1 MVKEYDKVED
11 YYADPNVNFGEGV
24 KINFG
29 STDPAQALGQNVN
42 VSLAPQANNQES
54 FRTPFLAK
62 LQNTKYDSSGDY
74 NVLSGKNFS
83 YQKRDYSDMLKEMG
97 YTDKVNSGFNAKN
110 ILGSIAKGPIDLKSV
125 FFDPKGLTGPTGKS
139 VLNLGMISEME
150 MKAHYD
156 NFNAVSDKYS
166 ELSETGQSF
175 NSTDLGFAA
184 TIGKF
189 HFSRSPKQSY
199 YNGLKSHID
208 GGSGN
213 GHQMLKTMEA
223 LEKGFDPTGY
233 RLDGKNENNG
243 GVAHSSQAMAAG
255 ITEDGY
261 YVRFKPLLISRSRVK
276 SSQKSAMRASARETI
291 LTMGASST
299 WIHLQKALLD
309 GTMEAAIKESVSK
322 VTPVR
327 TVMIRRSQLLQS
339 GVVVEDGPTLDEIH
353 AEEKAA
359 AAAAQVEEVDVLA
372 AAEASA
378 ELSEVGDNDAPEETS
393 EEGDGEVDEEIQSEV
408 TETSDDSEVD
418 YESMTVSELKE
429 LLKEAGKPVSG
440 KKADLISRLQE

>member
-1 MVKEYDKVED
+1 MAKGAKARAAARKQRDKWK
-11 YYADPNVNFGEGV
+11 AKRWFT
-24 KINFG
+24 IR
-29 STDPAQALGQNVN
+29 
-42 VSLAPQANNQES
+42 APRNPWS
-54 FRTPFLAK
+54 FRVIGETLAEDSEQ
-62 LQNTKYDSSGDY
+62 LIGRTYDIMQN
-74 NVLSGKNFS
+74 
-83 YQKRDYSDMLKEMG
+83 E
-97 YTDKVNSGFNAKN
+97 
-110 ILGSIAKGPIDLKSV
+110 
-125 FFDPKGLTGPTGKS
+125 
-139 VLNLGMISEME
+139 
-150 MKAHYD
+150 
-156 NFNAVSDKYS
+156 
-166 ELSETGQSF
+166 
-175 NSTDLGFAA
+175 
-184 TIGKF
+184 
-189 HFSRSPKQSY
+189 
-199 YNGLKSHID
+199 
-208 GGSGN
+208 
-213 GHQMLKTMEA
+213 
-223 LEKGFDPTGY
+223 
-233 RLDGKNENNG
+233 LDGDFSKMHVQVVFRITESVG
-243 GVAHSSQAMAAG
+243 GDALTEFIGHHVLKDHIRRQIRRHRG
-255 ITEDGY
+255 KVDDTVDVVTEDGY

-408 TETSDDSEVD
+408 TETSDDSEID

>member
-1 MVKEYDKVED
+1 MAKGAKARAAARKQRDKWK
-11 YYADPNVNFGEGV
+11 AKRWFT
-24 KINFG
+24 IR
-29 STDPAQALGQNVN
+29 
-42 VSLAPQANNQES
+42 APRNPWS
-54 FRTPFLAK
+54 FRVIGETLAEDSEQ
-62 LQNTKYDSSGDY
+62 LIGRTYDIMQN
-74 NVLSGKNFS
+74 
-83 YQKRDYSDMLKEMG
+83 E
-97 YTDKVNSGFNAKN
+97 
-110 ILGSIAKGPIDLKSV
+110 
-125 FFDPKGLTGPTGKS
+125 
-139 VLNLGMISEME
+139 
-150 MKAHYD
+150 
-156 NFNAVSDKYS
+156 
-166 ELSETGQSF
+166 
-175 NSTDLGFAA
+175 
-184 TIGKF
+184 
-189 HFSRSPKQSY
+189 
-199 YNGLKSHID
+199 
-208 GGSGN
+208 
-213 GHQMLKTMEA
+213 
-223 LEKGFDPTGY
+223 
-233 RLDGKNENNG
+233 LDGDFSKMHVQVVFRITESVG
-243 GVAHSSQAMAAG
+243 GDALTEFIGHHVLKDHIRRQIRRHRG
-255 ITEDGY
+255 KVDDTVDVVTEDGY

-378 ELSEVGDNDAPEETS
+378 DISEVGDTDASEETS
-393 EEGDGEVDEEIQSEV
+393 EERHSEVDEEIQSEV
-408 TETSDDSEVD
+408 TEASDDSEVD

>member
-1 MVKEYDKVED
+1 MAKGAKARAAARKQRDKWK
-11 YYADPNVNFGEGV
+11 AKRWFT
-24 KINFG
+24 IR
-29 STDPAQALGQNVN
+29 
-42 VSLAPQANNQES
+42 APRNPWS
-54 FRTPFLAK
+54 FRVIGETLAEDSEQ
-62 LQNTKYDSSGDY
+62 LIGRTYDIMQNELDGDFSKMHVQVVFRITESVGGDALTEFVGH
-74 NVLSGKNFS
+74 NVLKDHIRRQIRRHRGKV
-83 YQKRDYSDMLKEMG
+83 DD
-97 YTDKVNSGFNAKN
+97 TVDV
-110 ILGSIAKGPIDLKSV
+110 V
-125 FFDPKGLTGPTGKS
+125 
-139 VLNLGMISEME
+139 
-150 MKAHYD
+150 
-156 NFNAVSDKYS
+156 
-166 ELSETGQSF
+166 
-175 NSTDLGFAA
+175 
-184 TIGKF
+184 
-189 HFSRSPKQSY
+189 
-199 YNGLKSHID
+199 
-208 GGSGN
+208 
-213 GHQMLKTMEA
+213 
-223 LEKGFDPTGY
+223 
-233 RLDGKNENNG
+233 
-243 GVAHSSQAMAAG
+243 
-255 ITEDGY
+255 TEDGY

-359 AAAAQVEEVDVLA
+359 AAAAKVEEVDVLA

-378 ELSEVGDNDAPEETS
+378 DLSEVGET
-393 EEGDGEVDEEIQSEV
+393 DLDEEQEDASDEV
-408 TETSDDSEVD
+408 EEDGAEGSPVEGAESPHNSDID

>member
-1 MVKEYDKVED
+1 M
-11 YYADPNVNFGEGV
+11 
-24 KINFG
+24 
-29 STDPAQALGQNVN
+29 QN
-42 VSLAPQANNQES
+42 E
-54 FRTPFLAK
+54 
-62 LQNTKYDSSGDY
+62 
-74 NVLSGKNFS
+74 
-83 YQKRDYSDMLKEMG
+83 
-97 YTDKVNSGFNAKN
+97 
-110 ILGSIAKGPIDLKSV
+110 
-125 FFDPKGLTGPTGKS
+125 
-139 VLNLGMISEME
+139 
-150 MKAHYD
+150 
-156 NFNAVSDKYS
+156 
-166 ELSETGQSF
+166 
-175 NSTDLGFAA
+175 
-184 TIGKF
+184 
-189 HFSRSPKQSY
+189 
-199 YNGLKSHID
+199 
-208 GGSGN
+208 
-213 GHQMLKTMEA
+213 
-223 LEKGFDPTGY
+223 
-233 RLDGKNENNG
+233 LDGDFSKMHVQVVFRITESVG
-243 GVAHSSQAMAAG
+243 GDALTEFIGHHVLKDHIRRQIRRHRG
-255 ITEDGY
+255 KVDDTVDVVTEDGY

-378 ELSEVGDNDAPEETS
+378 ELSEVGDNDALEETS

>member
-1 MVKEYDKVED
+1 MAKGAKARAAARKQRDKWK
-11 YYADPNVNFGEGV
+11 AKRWFT
-24 KINFG
+24 IR
-29 STDPAQALGQNVN
+29 
-42 VSLAPQANNQES
+42 APRNPWS
-54 FRTPFLAK
+54 FRVIGETLAEDSEQ
-62 LQNTKYDSSGDY
+62 LVGRTYDIMQN
-74 NVLSGKNFS
+74 
-83 YQKRDYSDMLKEMG
+83 E
-97 YTDKVNSGFNAKN
+97 
-110 ILGSIAKGPIDLKSV
+110 
-125 FFDPKGLTGPTGKS
+125 
-139 VLNLGMISEME
+139 
-150 MKAHYD
+150 
-156 NFNAVSDKYS
+156 
-166 ELSETGQSF
+166 
-175 NSTDLGFAA
+175 
-184 TIGKF
+184 
-189 HFSRSPKQSY
+189 
-199 YNGLKSHID
+199 
-208 GGSGN
+208 
-213 GHQMLKTMEA
+213 
-223 LEKGFDPTGY
+223 
-233 RLDGKNENNG
+233 LDGDFSKMHVQVVFRITESVG
-243 GVAHSSQAMAAG
+243 GDALTEFIGHHVLKDHIRRQIRRHRG
-255 ITEDGY
+255 KVDDTVDVVTEDGY

-378 ELSEVGDNDAPEETS
+378 DLSEVGDTDASEETS
-393 EEGDGEVDEEIQSEV
+393 EERHGEVDEEIQSEV
-408 TETSDDSEVD
+408 TEASNDSEVD